1 MKYSYLVKNVN
12 DIPRVFR
19 EAFYIANTGRKGPVL
34 IDIPIDI
41 QNATIKNFH
50 YPEEVNLRT
59 YKPTVK
65 GHAVQIKKVIRELE
79 KAKRPIICAIM
90 ARHMQTVP

>member
-1 MKYSYLVKNVN
+1 M
-12 DIPRVFR
+12 
-19 EAFYIANTGRKGPVL
+19 L

-79 KAKRPIICAIM
+79 KAKRPIICAGGGVLLSE
-90 ARHMQTVP
+90 AERSFGHLRKNTEFP